1 MKFSY
6 AFLIVVMGISLS
18 LPRGSA
24 QKTGA
29 AGPTVLAGQVV
40 RVAIVGLV
48 HDHALGILDAL
59 RRNHN
64 VTLVGIAE
72 PDKNLVASYSERFS
86 LDGKLFYSDEAS
98 MIEATHPDAVLVY
111 TSIVEHR
118 QAIERR
124 QGIMYP

>member
-1 MKFSY
+1 MKLGTAVFSLLVAISFSLAY
-6 AFLIVVMGISLS
+6 SYTQGPSASNNKVV
-18 LPRGSA
+18 PNVA
-24 QKTGA
+24 VP
-29 AGPTVLAGQVV
+29 AGRAV

-72 PDKNLVASYSERFS
+72 PDKKLVASYAQRFS
-86 LDGKLFYSDEAS
+86 LASTLFYPDETS

-111 TSIVEHR
+111 TSILDHR
-118 QAIERR
+118 KV
-124 QGIMYP
+124 